1 MKTIVSVSLLLL
13 AACNTATEPEFQETP
28 QASQLS
34 IAGLKALCDGR
45 SALRISQDATIHGQV
60 VANDLYGEFSR
71 EIILQDD
78 SGGIAIAVDGDPLVD
93 RFPFGTPVEVRC
105 NGLWLTDYGGKVGLG
120 TEPDE
125 YGSGTIPQ
133 EEIERYFS
141 FPETAVETPRA
152 TRLAFEEVGS
162 LHIDTRVRF
171 EGVRFVEAGKPWC
184 DTDPETGR
192 TVTTERE
199 IMDANGARFLVRT
212 LGNCDYA
219 EEPLPSGS
227 GMLGGVIDY
236 FGGKYALRVTFREVV
251 FSDET
256 ATTARY
262 QGGGS
267 AKTETKTATQA
278 ATAETKK
285 RISEKKTGYSG
296 HPDGTVKQR
305 LPAHEKPGCSSKV
318 IRARKREGCCA
329 GAFLPLEKTGCSG
342 KAIRARKREGCCAG
356 RSHTTKNPGESRPG
370 CDSMRGRASRYRCSA
385 SQSMSFRVWMFRPET
400 EEMKTDGTP
409 SGRCDRISAI
419 NSSSSMS
426 HFVMASSRSLSS
438 SSGLYWV
445 SSPSRMS

>member
-28 QASQLS
+28 QTSQLS

-45 SALRISQDATIHGQV
+45 SALRISQDATICGQV

-78 SGGIAIAVDGDPLVD
+78 SGGIAIAVEGDQLAD
-93 RFPFGTPVEVRC
+93 RFPFGQLVEVRC
-105 NGLWLTDYGGKVGLG
+105 NGLVLTDYGGKVGLG
-120 TEPDE
+120 TEPGE
-125 YGSGTIPQ
+125 YGSGVIPQ
-133 EEIERYFS
+133 EEIERYFH
-141 FPETAVETPRA
+141 FPGTDVEMPRSVP
-152 TRLAFEEVGS
+152 LAFEEVGS

-262 QGGGS
+262 QGGGFGEDGDKDGHTGS
-267 AKTETKTATQA
+267 HSRDKEADLG
-278 ATAETKK
+278 
-285 RISEKKTGYSG
+285 EKNG
-296 HPDGTVKQR
+296 
-305 LPAHEKPGCSSKV
+305 L
-318 IRARKREGCCA
+318 
-329 GAFLPLEKTGCSG
+329 F
-342 KAIRARKREGCCAG
+342 
-356 RSHTTKNPGESRPG
+356 
-370 CDSMRGRASRYRCSA
+370 RASG
-385 SQSMSFRVWMFRPET
+385 W
-400 EEMKTDGTP
+400 
-409 SGRCDRISAI
+409 DR
-419 NSSSSMS
+419 
-426 HFVMASSRSLSS
+426 
-438 SSGLYWV
+438 
-445 SSPSRMS
+445 